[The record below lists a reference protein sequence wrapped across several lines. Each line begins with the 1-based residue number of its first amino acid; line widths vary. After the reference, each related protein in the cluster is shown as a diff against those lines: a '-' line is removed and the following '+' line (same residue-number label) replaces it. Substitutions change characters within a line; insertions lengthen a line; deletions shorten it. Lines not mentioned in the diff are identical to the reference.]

1 MDAILAGARIAPVI
15 CSVSCTKQGMH
26 MEILNNPWLVGI
38 GGGVLSGLIV
48 AYISRVIFSRRD
60 NREYAQKISQA
71 NHEVLYAVRPGIS
84 EGIIPNNGV
93 LKNLISATAR
103 KYGVDESD
111 MHDLN
116 SVSSELVKEV
126 MDSSFISAQAKQEF
140 CEKLAG
146 IKEEVP
152 RVEKVEVDRE
162 YSISARYRRQMV
174 AMLSGM
180 VGILTALAGL
190 ILTLEKPPEE
200 ISDPKFLL
208 ILLLPAVVA
217 IVLMFVVVMFREL
230 QKMRLKSFNL
240 RLAGI
245 NAEFKPKQNES
256 SENS

>member
-1 MDAILAGARIAPVI
+1 
-15 CSVSCTKQGMH
+15 

-38 GGGVLSGLIV
+38 GGGILSGLIV

-60 NREYAQKISQA
+60 NKEYAQKISQA

-84 EGIIPNNGV
+84 EGIIPNNGI
-93 LKNLISATAR
+93 LKSLISATAR

-111 MHDLN
+111 MHGLDA
-116 SVSSELVKEV
+116 VSSELVKEV

-140 CEKLAG
+140 CEKLTQ
-146 IKEEVP
+146 IKEEAP

-190 ILTLEKPPEE
+190 FLTLQKSPDE
-200 ISDPKFLL
+200 ISNPKFLVIL
-208 ILLLPAVVA
+208 ILPAVVA
-217 IVLMFVVVMFREL
+217 IMLMLAVVTVREL
-230 QKMRLKSFNL
+230 QKMKLKSFNL
-240 RLAGI
+240 RVGGI
-245 NAEFKPKQNES
+245 NAEFKPKHNES
-256 SENS
+256 KEDS